1 MKISKIYE
9 ELKDVVMGKKN
20 GEKKKAKLDTEITDK
35 ISKVTKKLNET
46 TNKEEAEKLRAKL
59 VILERLNKLTSDE

>member
-20 GEKKKAKLDTEITDK
+20 SEKKKAKLDTEIMDK
-35 ISKVTKKLNET
+35 ISKVKKKLNET

>member
-20 GEKKKAKLDTEITDK
+20 SEKKKAKLDTEIMDK